1 MTNNSSSFVFHDWT
15 QLTNEVMTSLYLYG
29 TLTPPANLNDRV
41 GDSNR
46 KVSVTLDAANFMS
59 KGPGRYANP
68 SQVPFVKTLFGDK
81 AGLIAWMRK
90 WGITDSQPWTVGE
103 LEEKIGKDNIK
114 GFFKHT
120 LYQYQLD
127 SGVSDYAERTYIY
140 NSEKFDLSPNTVVVF
155 NTSKPNASPELRNIS
170 FIPED
175 DNFDFAGG
183 GGVVTAVGNGLVLK
197 PTIDPQNIGSTVT
210 INFDGSSIENI
221 PVRNESYGLNEFNA
235 DSSIY
240 KGILSSSIASAFA
253 ANGAM
258 RGVIDGL
265 ISTKT
270 IEYEREGWK
279 IVYGTTGD
287 DKLHAPL
294 GSKSILVGGPGNDL
308 LVGDGLANILIAG
321 GGDDTL
327 KGGVGY
333 DEYELVSDGGRD
345 AIYDVSGKGEI
356 TIDGK
361 VYGGSTALV
370 NGESFAWVDNVDGKT
385 KYNFTKG
392 LGNPNIGTLTITGGV
407 LGVGQIVINGLNLNS
422 AQTDPN
428 GYLGIKFKEKIAVT
442 VGANRSND
450 PFLDGTYSLSDVAA
464 AAKGVLQTL
473 TVYASASSTIA
484 QQVTLALAGDP
495 SQFKIATG
503 ADLLN
508 FAAGAVTL
516 TIPPGVDSV
525 TVGLVYTGNDPS
537 ATAQLTATLADPN
550 ASAGDVATSS
560 NTFTVNF
567 AAESGLTSSS
577 SQNQPDNVINGDLN
591 PINFGT
597 DDNPQYQR
605 DALGNLITDST
616 SSAPGRD
623 DTLYGSSGNDL
634 INAGGGNNQ
643 VWGIEGA
650 DTIIAGDG
658 GNLIHDGDGNNSV
671 TVGNGANQ
679 IFLGNGANTLTMG
692 TGSDYVAVGDGNNQI
707 EGNGGRDV
715 IVAGNGDN
723 AIFANK
729 KTDLASAIANRD
741 SLSASG
747 LQGDLIAVGRGNN
760 TIVSGTGNDLVVL
773 GGGNDVVV
781 LGPGNDTVAGGEV
794 ASQVYRA
801 WSAQSVMNGGQPSAG
816 SFVDTVTHY
825 QGITTASS
833 GGYVPSADL
842 SALLAQYPSTQQ
854 YNVDPYGNPVGGGS
868 ETIFGGS
875 GNDLIVTSNGN
886 NYVDA
891 GSGNSLVYAG
901 AGDDTIFGGTGNS
914 TITGGGGDDYID
926 GESGNHLIAGG
937 AGNNTIFGGSGN
949 DRIYAGVP
957 YDSSTGDINAGNN
970 YVDVGSGNSIVFGS
984 AGNDT
989 LVAGSGQ
996 DTLVAGNGNTTIYGG
1011 TGVDLIYGG
1020 SGNDLI
1026 YTGDG
1031 GTAGV
1036 ATTVVAGSGSTT
1048 IYGGQGVDVIYG
1060 GAGSDVI
1067 YVGDG
1072 GSAAQRSVVYAGSG
1086 NTTVY
1091 GGLGADE
1098 IHGGSGNDV
1107 LYAGDG
1113 GSTDAP
1119 TVVYAGTGNSTLY
1132 GGAGVD
1138 ILNASAAG
1146 STLLVGGSGN
1156 ETLVGGAGD
1165 DTLVAGSGNDSMD
1178 GGAGSNT
1185 YVFNSGVGSSEIVQ
1199 SGGTDILQFG
1209 SGISASDLSISAT
1222 LGANGAPAL
1231 EISVGGSSV
1240 IADGAFSGQV
1250 GAVTF
1255 ADGGT
1260 MSLAQ
1265 LMAQAEIVPS
1275 TVTSTTDTS
1284 VDFDASGHIRVTKY
1298 AADGTALSD
1307 VWQSVDGS
1315 AGGDTFSADGSSRGV
1330 AVLAN
1335 GNTQYQF
1342 NDGKGD
1348 TTTYTYD
1355 ASHKLVGDSWTNA
1368 AGNSG
1373 ADTFNADGSS
1383 NGTAMN
1389 ADGTTSTYVNDGQGD
1404 KVTQYYSSSGVL
1416 TGDAWVKAG
1425 GTSGSDTFDA
1435 NGNVTVATTI
1445 ATDGSKT
1452 VKTNDGLGDTSTA
1465 LYDSAGNKT
1474 SGTWQSADGSYGS
1487 GQLSN
1492 GVWTSLD
1499 YAVDGSHTESTTDAA
1514 GNTTSEQ
1521 FSSAGI
1527 PIAQSWSHVDGTH
1540 GSTAFATDGS
1550 SDSYTYNRGGS
1561 YSETKTDASGNTVT
1575 SYYSASGQQ
1584 FYDTWH
1590 HVDGTSGSDFPNGTG
1605 PDVAANFKAHGVY
1618 ASVVKDATGNKTINV
1633 LGSDGTQIYSIYE
1646 DPIYTDNGIGGYGG
1660 DGYGGGYGGAYANP
1674 FPVAILQ
1681 VTPGANGV
1689 REVQEVGLSGSSGAS
1704 GVLKNTEILADGS
1717 LFESTWATSQ
1727 SDLSMG
1733 DQSLVSTTYGSL
1745 PGSVFHTSNGSFANS
1760 ATTGSTLQSGGTV
1773 IEMPGGILLYD
1784 DGTQL
1789 VEISGVS
1796 YSGAPVTVSGDQ
1808 SYAGV
1813 FSSIVSGAFSS
1824 SGSTG
1829 ASSTTGTSS
1838 YASSGTYMV
1847 TYTYSGGGQ
1856 RQVGYVSNIY
1866 VSDTMVDGQGG
1877 SWSMTLT
1884 PSSGGTV
1891 FDRGTVYTETSTT
1904 DAGYTY
1910 THTEV
1915 RNSPSLVKDVYK
1927 NVDGS
1932 VAESDTNADG
1942 MTQTDVLHDQ
1952 NGNTISSTFNV
1963 SDPNNP
1969 SASTLQTTAVD
1980 QAGDVITT
1988 HYQWTDANA
1997 GEIVTSSWT
2006 TQDGTQVS
2014 MLLDSTTDAYQAT
2027 SRYTDGTYSIVT
2039 SDAQGGYFDRDYDA
2053 LGNLVS
2059 DQWLAD
2065 NGDTGTDIRHAN
2077 GSVDSVATY
2086 HLANGIVE
2094 STTTVTQAD
2103 GSYQRTWTK
2112 TDGSSGTDIRNADGT
2127 GFGTAQFADGT
2138 YNTYTRTA
2146 QGVVTTLNYDASGNQ
2161 VSYAV
2166 SSVDSTGQWLQ
2177 TTYDLNGVRLRD
2189 QWIRADGTT
2198 GSDVFNTDGTVET
2211 KTSWT
2216 NAQGIAIQADKV
2228 TQPDGSFVQTWSGSD
2243 GSTGTDIGNA
2253 DGSVTGTSASPTG
2266 GHGTYTNDGHG
2277 NALYDFT
2284 ATADGQTVIGA
2295 STGVNHLEA
2304 DAAYNYVRLQG
2315 GNGNDTFVLNA
2326 VAGSWDVARL
2336 GDGNNTV
2343 YGGDGNDLVDLGA
2356 GNNTVVLGNGRN
2368 LIDSTSSPNAG
2379 NGNNAVYLGD
2389 GANSM
2394 WLGDG
2399 NNTIGVGTGSN
2410 SINVGNGNNTLYAG
2424 RGAAANSIVFGNG
2437 ANVVTVGDGANTVNG
2452 GNGNDTI
2459 WGGGGGNQITV
2470 GDGNDVIGLGS
2481 GNNTVKT
2488 GNGASSVS
2496 VGDGVN
2502 RIRLGDGANTV
2513 NAGAGA
2519 NTIVGGNGDNAAYV
2533 GNGSNEVEFGD
2544 GNNTVGLGTGSNSVV
2559 LGGGSN
2565 IVYAGRGTGSN
2576 SIFVGNGKNVVTV
2589 ADGMN
2594 YVGGGNG
2601 ADKVYG
2607 GNGSNTIQL
2616 GDGADTVNVGDGAN
2630 NIRIGDGGSAI
2641 YVGNGNNQI
2650 ALGQGDDTVS
2660 AGNGNNTLSAG
2671 RGNNGIWMGSGSNRI
2686 QVGDGNNTIGV
2697 RDVAGSVNSIQVGDG
2712 NNTIRVGDGTDAVQT
2727 GKGANVLQL
2736 GAGQV
2741 TLTNYGGQDTVTFA
2755 SSVQDDQLWF
2765 AQDGNDLLVTV
2776 DGTSSNLRLTDW
2788 FNGATHATLVAGD
2801 GHQLIDSQ
2809 VASLV
2814 QAMSQ
2819 FSPPAVGQ
2827 TTLPQS
2833 QQDSLMPVIAA
2844 SWR

>member
-1 MTNNSSSFVFHDWT
+1 MFHDWT

-140 NSEKFDLSPNTVVVF
+140 NSEKFDLSPDTVVVF

-221 PVRNESYGLNEFNA
+221 PVRNESYGLNDFNA

-370 NGESFAWVDNVDGKT
+370 NGESFAWVNNVDGKT

-407 LGVGQIVINGLNLNS
+407 LGVGQIVINGFNLNS

-643 VWGIEGA
+643 VWGVEGA

-679 IFLGNGANTLTMG
+679 IFLGNGANTLNMG

-747 LQGDLIAVGRGNN
+747 LQGDLIAVGSGNN

-794 ASQVYRA
+794 ASQVYLV

-825 QGITTASS
+825 QGLTTASS
-833 GGYVPSADL
+833 GGYVPSAGL

-1026 YTGDG
+1026 YAGDG
-1031 GTAGV
+1031 GTAGA
-1036 ATTVVAGSGSTT
+1036 ATTVVAGSGNTT

-1156 ETLVGGAGD
+1156 ETLLGGAGD

-1185 YVFNSGVGSSEIVQ
+1185 YVFNSEAGSSEIVQ
-1199 SGGTDILQFG
+1199 SGGTDILEFG

-1240 IADGAFSGQV
+1240 IVDGAFSGQV

-1284 VDFDASGHIRVTKY
+1284 VAFDASGNIRVTTY
-1298 AADGTALSD
+1298 AADGTAVSD
-1307 VWQSVDGS
+1307 SWQSVDGS
-1315 AGGDTFSADGSSRGV
+1315 HGIDTFQSNGSSRGQSWYANRRTGVTFGDGTGNNTTYIYNALGNLVADNWTKSDGSSGTDTINGDGSGAGTATNEDGSKSTYATDSQGNKTTQFYSSEGVLTDDAWTHADGSSGSDVFDSSGNITQATTITANGSKSVQTNDGQGNTSTTQFDASGNKTGDTWQAADGSHGSDQLSNGTWTSLQYASDGSYARSTKDALGDSTAQQFNVTGV
-1330 AVLAN
+1330 ATGSAWSN
-1335 GNTQYQF
+1335 A
-1342 NDGKGD
+1342 DGTHGD
-1348 TTTYTYD
+1348 TTI
-1355 ASHKLVGDSWTNA
+1355 A
-1368 AGNSG
+1368 
-1373 ADTFNADGSS
+1373 ADGSS
-1383 NGTAMN
+1383 ASTSYHRDGSYMQTTTSATGNTVTGYYSSTGQLLYDAWQN
-1389 ADGTTSTYVNDGQGD
+1389 ADGTSGHDNFTGVASA
-1404 KVTQYYSSSGVL
+1404 VT
-1416 TGDAWVKAG
+1416 
-1425 GTSGSDTFDA
+1425 
-1435 NGNVTVATTI
+1435 
-1445 ATDGSKT
+1445 
-1452 VKTNDGLGDTSTA
+1452 
-1465 LYDSAGNKT
+1465 
-1474 SGTWQSADGSYGS
+1474 
-1487 GQLSN
+1487 
-1492 GVWTSLD
+1492 
-1499 YAVDGSHTESTTDAA
+1499 
-1514 GNTTSEQ
+1514 
-1521 FSSAGI
+1521 
-1527 PIAQSWSHVDGTH
+1527 
-1540 GSTAFATDGS
+1540 
-1550 SDSYTYNRGGS
+1550 
-1561 YSETKTDASGNTVT
+1561 
-1575 SYYSASGQQ
+1575 
-1584 FYDTWH
+1584 
-1590 HVDGTSGSDFPNGTG
+1590 
-1605 PDVAANFKAHGVY
+1605 ANFQRAGVY
-1618 ASVVKDATGNKTINV
+1618 ALASSNPD
-1633 LGSDGTQIYSIYE
+1633 GSIEIDTYSGQYGKVFSISSSTASE
-1646 DPIYTDNGIGGYGG
+1646 PSYGG
-1660 DGYGGGYGGAYANP
+1660 GYGGGYGGSYGSL
-1674 FPVAILQ
+1674 VSGSDLTQ
-1681 VTPGANGV
+1681 VTYGEGGRQEYQEAVLNQGA
-1689 REVQEVGLSGSSGAS
+1689 GSTRS
-1704 GVLKNTEILADGS
+1704 VDVLADGS
-1717 LFESTWATSQ
+1717 DLASLWKAGSFDGQ
-1727 SDLSMG
+1727 SIVS
-1733 DQSLVSTTYGSL
+1733 STTSYDVQGTEFTGTPASSLAYDVITPWGS
-1745 PGSVFHTSNGSFANS
+1745 GVKIQNSNGLVYYYDGVGDVQNLGGWAGSGPVVAVSGLDAAINFANGN
-1760 ATTGSTLQSGGTV
+1760 ATTDVTYSDGGYDHYTTYHGLIVSEEWSDGHGSYGTLTTTYPAGQSPIGSQAV
-1773 IEMPGGILLYD
+1773 ITRTTTNAAGY
-1784 DGTQL
+1784 TT
-1789 VEISGVS
+1789 
-1796 YSGAPVTVSGDQ
+1796 VTVSG
-1808 SYAGV
+1808 
-1813 FSSIVSGAFSS
+1813 
-1824 SGSTG
+1824 
-1829 ASSTTGTSS
+1829 
-1838 YASSGTYMV
+1838 
-1847 TYTYSGGGQ
+1847 
-1856 RQVGYVSNIY
+1856 
-1866 VSDTMVDGQGG
+1866 
-1877 SWSMTLT
+1877 
-1884 PSSGGTV
+1884 
-1891 FDRGTVYTETSTT
+1891 
-1904 DAGYTY
+1904 
-1910 THTEV
+1910 
-1915 RNSPSLVKDVYK
+1915 K
-1927 NVDGS
+1927 ND
-1932 VAESDTNADG
+1932 
-1942 MTQTDVLHDQ
+1942 
-1952 NGNTISSTFNV
+1952 
-1963 SDPNNP
+1963 
-1969 SASTLQTTAVD
+1969 
-1980 QAGDVITT
+1980 
-1988 HYQWTDANA
+1988 
-1997 GEIVTSSWT
+1997 
-2006 TQDGTQVS
+2006 
-2014 MLLDSTTDAYQAT
+2014 
-2027 SRYTDGTYSIVT
+2027 
-2039 SDAQGGYFDRDYDA
+2039 
-2053 LGNLVS
+2053 
-2059 DQWLAD
+2059 
-2065 NGDTGTDIRHAN
+2065 
-2077 GSVDSVATY
+2077 
-2086 HLANGIVE
+2086 
-2094 STTTVTQAD
+2094 
-2103 GSYQRTWTK
+2103 
-2112 TDGSSGTDIRNADGT
+2112 
-2127 GFGTAQFADGT
+2127 
-2138 YNTYTRTA
+2138 
-2146 QGVVTTLNYDASGNQ
+2146 VTTRY
-2161 VSYAV
+2161 YP
-2166 SSVDSTGQWLQ
+2166 
-2177 TTYDLNGVRLRD
+2177 
-2189 QWIRADGTT
+2189 
-2198 GSDVFNTDGTVET
+2198 DGTV
-2211 KTSWT
+2211 
-2216 NAQGIAIQADKV
+2216 A
-2228 TQPDGSFVQTWSGSD
+2228 
-2243 GSTGTDIGNA
+2243 
-2253 DGSVTGTSASPTG
+2253 
-2266 GHGTYTNDGHG
+2266 
-2277 NALYDFT
+2277 
-2284 ATADGQTVIGA
+2284 
-2295 STGVNHLEA
+2295 
-2304 DAAYNYVRLQG
+2304 
-2315 GNGNDTFVLNA
+2315 
-2326 VAGSWDVARL
+2326 
-2336 GDGNNTV
+2336 
-2343 YGGDGNDLVDLGA
+2343 
-2356 GNNTVVLGNGRN
+2356 
-2368 LIDSTSSPNAG
+2368 
-2379 NGNNAVYLGD
+2379 
-2389 GANSM
+2389 
-2394 WLGDG
+2394 
-2399 NNTIGVGTGSN
+2399 
-2410 SINVGNGNNTLYAG
+2410 
-2424 RGAAANSIVFGNG
+2424 
-2437 ANVVTVGDGANTVNG
+2437 
-2452 GNGNDTI
+2452 
-2459 WGGGGGNQITV
+2459 
-2470 GDGNDVIGLGS
+2470 
-2481 GNNTVKT
+2481 
-2488 GNGASSVS
+2488 
-2496 VGDGVN
+2496 
-2502 RIRLGDGANTV
+2502 
-2513 NAGAGA
+2513 
-2519 NTIVGGNGDNAAYV
+2519 
-2533 GNGSNEVEFGD
+2533 EV
-2544 GNNTVGLGTGSNSVV
+2544 
-2559 LGGGSN
+2559 
-2565 IVYAGRGTGSN
+2565 
-2576 SIFVGNGKNVVTV
+2576 
-2589 ADGMN
+2589 
-2594 YVGGGNG
+2594 
-2601 ADKVYG
+2601 
-2607 GNGSNTIQL
+2607 
-2616 GDGADTVNVGDGAN
+2616 
-2630 NIRIGDGGSAI
+2630 
-2641 YVGNGNNQI
+2641 
-2650 ALGQGDDTVS
+2650 
-2660 AGNGNNTLSAG
+2660 
-2671 RGNNGIWMGSGSNRI
+2671 
-2686 QVGDGNNTIGV
+2686 
-2697 RDVAGSVNSIQVGDG
+2697 
-2712 NNTIRVGDGTDAVQT
+2712 
-2727 GKGANVLQL
+2727 
-2736 GAGQV
+2736 
-2741 TLTNYGGQDTVTFA
+2741 
-2755 SSVQDDQLWF
+2755 
-2765 AQDGNDLLVTV
+2765 
-2776 DGTSSNLRLTDW
+2776 
-2788 FNGATHATLVAGD
+2788 
-2801 GHQLIDSQ
+2801 
-2809 VASLV
+2809 
-2814 QAMSQ
+2814 
-2819 FSPPAVGQ
+2819 
-2827 TTLPQS
+2827 
-2833 QQDSLMPVIAA
+2833 
-2844 SWR
+2844 